1 MSEEDNV
8 DTDGFDAEKEMME
21 AMAQEAAGKE
31 EAPFDAEKE
40 MMEAMAQEAT
50 GQEEAPFDA
59 EKEMMEAMAQEVT
72 TPAESPLP
80 NLTPPAASGQTPP
93 QDGNLER
100 LLDIPLVLSAQLG
113 NTRMLI
119 KDLLQL
125 GPGSI
130 VELDKLAGE
139 PLEVLVNE
147 RLVAR
152 GEVVMVNEKF
162 GIRLTDVISATERV
176 NKLR

>member
-1 MSEEDNV
+1 MSEDDNIDM
-8 DTDGFDAEKEMME
+8 DTFDAEKEMME
-21 AMAQEAAGKE
+21 ALAQEAAAKE
-31 EAPFDAEKE
+31 QNAAAK
-40 MMEAMAQEAT
+40 
-50 GQEEAPFDA
+50 
-59 EKEMMEAMAQEVT
+59 KQEV
-72 TPAESPLP
+72 
-80 NLTPPAASGQTPP
+80 AASASSHTP
-93 QDGNLER
+93 QLNTSHDQNLNR
-100 LLDIPLVLSAQLG
+100 ILDIPLVLSAQLG

-162 GIRLTDVISATERV
+162 GIRLTDVISPTERV

>member
-1 MSEEDNV
+1 MSDEDNV
-8 DTDGFDAEKEMME
+8 DMDTFDAEKEMME
-21 AMAQEAAGKE
+21 ALAQEAAAKSE
-31 EAPFDAEKE
+31 SPVQTMAPPA
-40 MMEAMAQEAT
+40 
-50 GQEEAPFDA
+50 
-59 EKEMMEAMAQEVT
+59 V
-72 TPAESPLP
+72 AESNESSDP
-80 NLTPPAASGQTPP
+80 NL
-93 QDGNLER
+93 DR
-100 LLDIPLVLSAQLG
+100 ILDIPLVLSAQLG

-162 GIRLTDVISATERV
+162 GIRLTDVISPSERV
-176 NKLR
+176 KKLR

>member
-1 MSEEDNV
+1 MSDEDSV
-8 DTDGFDAEKEMME
+8 EMETFDAEKEMME
-21 AMAQEAAGKE
+21 ALAQEAAAKQ
-31 EAPFDAEKE
+31 
-40 MMEAMAQEAT
+40 AQPSPPVPVPIPSSLSS
-50 GQEEAPFDA
+50 QE
-59 EKEMMEAMAQEVT
+59 T
-72 TPAESPLP
+72 
-80 NLTPPAASGQTPP
+80 NL
-93 QDGNLER
+93 DR
-100 LLDIPLVLSAQLG
+100 ILDIPLLLSAQLG
-113 NTRMLI
+113 STRMLI

-162 GIRLTDVISATERV
+162 GIRLTDVISPTERV

>member
-1 MSEEDNV
+1 MSDDDDSV
-8 DTDGFDAEKEMME
+8 DMDTFDAEKEMME
-21 AMAQEAAGKE
+21 ALAQEAAGKSASSVQTSVQPSVE
-31 EAPFDAEKE
+31 TSA
-40 MMEAMAQEAT
+40 
-50 GQEEAPFDA
+50 
-59 EKEMMEAMAQEVT
+59 
-72 TPAESPLP
+72 
-80 NLTPPAASGQTPP
+80 PPATSNSVGS
-93 QDGNLER
+93 QDSNLDR
-100 LLDIPLVLSAQLG
+100 ILDIPLMLSAQLG

-162 GIRLTDVISATERV
+162 GIRLTDVISPTERV
-176 NKLR
+176 KKLHS

>member
-1 MSEEDNV
+1 MSDDDDSV
-8 DTDGFDAEKEMME
+8 DMDTFDAEKEMME
-21 AMAQEAAGKE
+21 ALAQEAAGKSATSVQTAE
-31 EAPFDAEKE
+31 QPSTKTSAPPSISDSVGS
-40 MMEAMAQEAT
+40 Q
-50 GQEEAPFDA
+50 D
-59 EKEMMEAMAQEVT
+59 
-72 TPAESPLP
+72 S
-80 NLTPPAASGQTPP
+80 NL
-93 QDGNLER
+93 DR
-100 LLDIPLVLSAQLG
+100 ILDIPLVLSAQLG

-162 GIRLTDVISATERV
+162 GIRLTDVISPTERV
-176 NKLR
+176 KKLHS

>member
-1 MSEEDNV
+1 MSEEDSV
-8 DTDGFDAEKEMME
+8 DLETVDAEKEMME
-21 AMAQEAAGKE
+21 PLAQEDTMNRE
-31 EAPFDAEKE
+31 TS
-40 MMEAMAQEAT
+40 AQTLASSTVPEINDF
-50 GQEEAPFDA
+50 QD
-59 EKEMMEAMAQEVT
+59 
-72 TPAESPLP
+72 S
-80 NLTPPAASGQTPP
+80 NL
-93 QDGNLER
+93 DR
-100 LLDIPLVLSAQLG
+100 ILDIPLVLSAQLG

-125 GPGSI
+125 GPGSM

-162 GIRLTDVISATERV
+162 GIRLTDVISPTERV

>member
-1 MSEEDNV
+1 MSEEDSV
-8 DTDGFDAEKEMME
+8 DMDTFDAEKEMME
-21 AMAQEAAGKE
+21 ALAQEAAGKS
-31 EAPFDAEKE
+31 
-40 MMEAMAQEAT
+40 
-50 GQEEAPFDA
+50 
-59 EKEMMEAMAQEVT
+59 
-72 TPAESPLP
+72 ESPVQ
-80 NLTPPAASGQTPP
+80 TAAPPAVSETVGT
-93 QDGNLER
+93 QDANLER

-162 GIRLTDVISATERV
+162 GIRLTDVISPSERV
-176 NKLR
+176 KKLN

>member
-1 MSEEDNV
+1 MSEDDNIDM
-8 DTDGFDAEKEMME
+8 DTFDAEKEMME
-21 AMAQEAAGKE
+21 ALAQEAAAKE
-31 EAPFDAEKE
+31 QNAVAK
-40 MMEAMAQEAT
+40 
-50 GQEEAPFDA
+50 
-59 EKEMMEAMAQEVT
+59 KQEVAT
-72 TPAESPLP
+72 SHGGQLPQMNTPHDQ
-80 NLTPPAASGQTPP
+80 NL
-93 QDGNLER
+93 NR
-100 LLDIPLVLSAQLG
+100 ILDIPLVLSAQLG

-162 GIRLTDVISATERV
+162 GIRLTDVISPTERV

>member
-1 MSEEDNV
+1 MSEEDSV
-8 DTDGFDAEKEMME
+8 DLETIDAEKEMME
-21 AMAQEAAGKE
+21 PLAQEAATKSE
-31 EAPFDAEKE
+31 SL
-40 MMEAMAQEAT
+40 AQ
-50 GQEEAPFDA
+50 
-59 EKEMMEAMAQEVT
+59 
-72 TPAESPLP
+72 TP
-80 NLTPPAASGQTPP
+80 TPPAVPEINGP
-93 QDGNLER
+93 QDSNLDR
-100 LLDIPLVLSAQLG
+100 ILDIPLVLSAQLG

-162 GIRLTDVISATERV
+162 GIRLTDVISPTDRV

>member
-1 MSEEDNV
+1 MSEEDNIDM
-8 DTDGFDAEKEMME
+8 DTFDAEKEMME
-21 AMAQEAAGKE
+21 ALAQEASAKE
-31 EAPFDAEKE
+31 QSAAAK
-40 MMEAMAQEAT
+40 
-50 GQEEAPFDA
+50 
-59 EKEMMEAMAQEVT
+59 KQEVAASSSSQAPELMT
-72 TPAESPLP
+72 SHDP
-80 NLTPPAASGQTPP
+80 NL
-93 QDGNLER
+93 NR
-100 LLDIPLVLSAQLG
+100 ILDIPLVLSAQLG
-113 NTRMLI
+113 NTRILI

-162 GIRLTDVISATERV
+162 GIRLTDVISPSERV

>member
-1 MSEEDNV
+1 MSEEDSV
-8 DTDGFDAEKEMME
+8 DRKTFDAEKEMME
-21 AMAQEAAGKE
+21 ALAQEAAAKSSSQVPQLNGGSQ
-31 EAPFDAEKE
+31 D
-40 MMEAMAQEAT
+40 
-50 GQEEAPFDA
+50 
-59 EKEMMEAMAQEVT
+59 
-72 TPAESPLP
+72 P
-80 NLTPPAASGQTPP
+80 NL
-93 QDGNLER
+93 DR
-100 LLDIPLVLSAQLG
+100 ILDIPLVLSAQLG

-162 GIRLTDVISATERV
+162 GIRLTDVISPSERV

>member
-1 MSEEDNV
+1 MSEEDSG
-8 DTDGFDAEKEMME
+8 DMETFDAEKEMME
-21 AMAQEAAGKE
+21 ALAQEAPAKIE
-31 EAPFDAEKE
+31 SSVQTQAPPVVSETNAS
-40 MMEAMAQEAT
+40 
-50 GQEEAPFDA
+50 GN
-59 EKEMMEAMAQEVT
+59 
-72 TPAESPLP
+72 P
-80 NLTPPAASGQTPP
+80 NL
-93 QDGNLER
+93 DR
-100 LLDIPLVLSAQLG
+100 ILDIPLLLSAQLG
-113 NTRMLI
+113 STRMLI

-139 PLEVLVNE
+139 PLEILVNE

-162 GIRLTDVISATERV
+162 AIRLTDVISPMERV

>member
-1 MSEEDNV
+1 MSEEDSV
-8 DTDGFDAEKEMME
+8 DLETFDAEKEMME
-21 AMAQEAAGKE
+21 PLTEEAATKSEGSPQTS
-31 EAPFDAEKE
+31 APSAVPELNGSQD
-40 MMEAMAQEAT
+40 
-50 GQEEAPFDA
+50 
-59 EKEMMEAMAQEVT
+59 
-72 TPAESPLP
+72 S
-80 NLTPPAASGQTPP
+80 NL
-93 QDGNLER
+93 DR
-100 LLDIPLVLSAQLG
+100 ILDIPLVLSAQLG

-162 GIRLTDVISATERV
+162 GIRLTDVISPTDRV

>member
-1 MSEEDNV
+1 MMSEDDSVNM
-8 DTDGFDAEKEMME
+8 DTFDAEKEMME
-21 AMAQEAAGKE
+21 VLAQEAAAKNAGQ
-31 EAPFDAEKE
+31 AP
-40 MMEAMAQEAT
+40 QLT
-50 GQEEAPFDA
+50 GFQD
-59 EKEMMEAMAQEVT
+59 Q
-72 TPAESPLP
+72 
-80 NLTPPAASGQTPP
+80 NL
-93 QDGNLER
+93 NR
-100 LLDIPLVLSAQLG
+100 ILDIPLMLSAQLG

-162 GIRLTDVISATERV
+162 GIRLTDVISPTERV

>member
-1 MSEEDNV
+1 MMSEDDSV
-8 DTDGFDAEKEMME
+8 DMETFDAEKEMME
-21 AMAQEAAGKE
+21 VLAQEAAAKSAGQS
-31 EAPFDAEKE
+31 PQF
-40 MMEAMAQEAT
+40 T
-50 GQEEAPFDA
+50 GIHDQ
-59 EKEMMEAMAQEVT
+59 
-72 TPAESPLP
+72 
-80 NLTPPAASGQTPP
+80 NL
-93 QDGNLER
+93 NR
-100 LLDIPLVLSAQLG
+100 ILDIPLVLSAQLG
-113 NTRMLI
+113 TTRMLI

-162 GIRLTDVISATERV
+162 GIRLTDVISPTERV

>member
-1 MSEEDNV
+1 MSEEEASV
-8 DTDGFDAEKEMME
+8 DMDTFDAEKEMME
-21 AMAQEAAGKE
+21 ALAEEAAAKSQIPVQT
-31 EAPFDAEKE
+31 AA
-40 MMEAMAQEAT
+40 
-50 GQEEAPFDA
+50 
-59 EKEMMEAMAQEVT
+59 
-72 TPAESPLP
+72 
-80 NLTPPAASGQTPP
+80 PPAISETVGS
-93 QDGNLER
+93 QDSNLDR
-100 LLDIPLVLSAQLG
+100 ILDIPLVLSAQLG
-113 NTRMLI
+113 STRMLI

-139 PLEVLVNE
+139 PLEVLVND

-162 GIRLTDVISATERV
+162 AIRLTDVISAAERV

>member
-1 MSEEDNV
+1 MSKEDNIDM
-8 DTDGFDAEKEMME
+8 DTFDAEKEMME
-21 AMAQEAAGKE
+21 ALAQEAAAKE
-31 EAPFDAEKE
+31 QNGASK
-40 MMEAMAQEAT
+40 
-50 GQEEAPFDA
+50 
-59 EKEMMEAMAQEVT
+59 KQEV
-72 TPAESPLP
+72 
-80 NLTPPAASGQTPP
+80 AAISSSQTP
-93 QDGNLER
+93 QLMTSHDQNLNR
-100 LLDIPLVLSAQLG
+100 ILDIPLVLSAQLG
-113 NTRMLI
+113 NTRILI

-162 GIRLTDVISATERV
+162 GIRLTDVISPTDRV

>member
-1 MSEEDNV
+1 MSEEDSV
-8 DTDGFDAEKEMME
+8 DMETFDAEKEMME
-21 AMAQEAAGKE
+21 ALAQEAAAK
-31 EAPFDAEKE
+31 
-40 MMEAMAQEAT
+40 
-50 GQEEAPFDA
+50 
-59 EKEMMEAMAQEVT
+59 
-72 TPAESPLP
+72 
-80 NLTPPAASGQTPP
+80 NSGQTTTLTGP
-93 QDGNLER
+93 QDVNLNR
-100 LLDIPLVLSAQLG
+100 ILDIPLMLSAQLG
-113 NTRMLI
+113 STRMLI

-162 GIRLTDVISATERV
+162 GIRLTDVISPTERV

>member
-1 MSEEDNV
+1 MN
-8 DTDGFDAEKEMME
+8 TFDAEKEMAE
-21 AMAQEAAGKE
+21 ALAQEAPPE
-31 EAPFDAEKE
+31 NNRPAP
-40 MMEAMAQEAT
+40 QLN
-50 GQEEAPFDA
+50 G
-59 EKEMMEAMAQEVT
+59 
-72 TPAESPLP
+72 
-80 NLTPPAASGQTPP
+80 P
-93 QDGNLER
+93 QDQSLDR
-100 LLDIPLVLSAQLG
+100 ILDIPLMLSAQLG

-147 RLVAR
+147 RLFAR

-162 GIRLTDVISATERV
+162 VIRLTDVISPTERV

>member
-1 MSEEDNV
+1 MSEEDV
-8 DTDGFDAEKEMME
+8 DMDTFDAEKEMIE
-21 AMAQEAAGKE
+21 ALAQEAAAKE
-31 EAPFDAEKE
+31 QNAVPK
-40 MMEAMAQEAT
+40 
-50 GQEEAPFDA
+50 
-59 EKEMMEAMAQEVT
+59 KQEVMASHSSQEPQLNT
-72 TPAESPLP
+72 SHDQ
-80 NLTPPAASGQTPP
+80 NL
-93 QDGNLER
+93 NR
-100 LLDIPLVLSAQLG
+100 ILDIPLVLSAQLG

-162 GIRLTDVISATERV
+162 GIRLTDVISPTERV

>member
-1 MSEEDNV
+1 MSEDDNIDM
-8 DTDGFDAEKEMME
+8 DTFDAEKEMME
-21 AMAQEAAGKE
+21 ALAQEAAAKE
-31 EAPFDAEKE
+31 QNAAAK
-40 MMEAMAQEAT
+40 
-50 GQEEAPFDA
+50 
-59 EKEMMEAMAQEVT
+59 KQEV
-72 TPAESPLP
+72 
-80 NLTPPAASGQTPP
+80 AASTSSHTP
-93 QDGNLER
+93 QLNTSHDQNLNR
-100 LLDIPLVLSAQLG
+100 ILDIPLVLSAQLG

-162 GIRLTDVISATERV
+162 GIRLTDVISPTERV

>member
-8 DTDGFDAEKEMME
+8 DMDTFDAEKEMME
-21 AMAQEAAGKE
+21 ALAQEAAAKTNSPVPKLN
-31 EAPFDAEKE
+31 APY
-40 MMEAMAQEAT
+40 
-50 GQEEAPFDA
+50 
-59 EKEMMEAMAQEVT
+59 
-72 TPAESPLP
+72 
-80 NLTPPAASGQTPP
+80 
-93 QDGNLER
+93 DGNLDR
-100 LLDIPLVLSAQLG
+100 ILDIPLVLSAQLG

-162 GIRLTDVISATERV
+162 GIRLTDVISPTERV

>member
-1 MSEEDNV
+1 MSEEDSV
-8 DTDGFDAEKEMME
+8 DMNTFDAEKEMME
-21 AMAQEAAGKE
+21 ALAQEAATK
-31 EAPFDAEKE
+31 
-40 MMEAMAQEAT
+40 
-50 GQEEAPFDA
+50 
-59 EKEMMEAMAQEVT
+59 
-72 TPAESPLP
+72 
-80 NLTPPAASGQTPP
+80 NSGQVPKLEGP
-93 QDGNLER
+93 QDSNLER
-100 LLDIPLVLSAQLG
+100 ILDIPLVLSAQLG

-162 GIRLTDVISATERV
+162 GIRLTDVISPTERV

>member
-1 MSEEDNV
+1 MSEEDNIDM
-8 DTDGFDAEKEMME
+8 DTFDAEKEMME
-21 AMAQEAAGKE
+21 ALAQEAAAKE
-31 EAPFDAEKE
+31 QSAAAK
-40 MMEAMAQEAT
+40 
-50 GQEEAPFDA
+50 
-59 EKEMMEAMAQEVT
+59 KQEVT
-72 TPAESPLP
+72 ASSSQAPQLNSSHDQ
-80 NLTPPAASGQTPP
+80 NL
-93 QDGNLER
+93 NR
-100 LLDIPLVLSAQLG
+100 ILDIPLVLSAQLG
-113 NTRMLI
+113 NTRILI

-162 GIRLTDVISATERV
+162 GIRLTDVISPTERV

>member
-1 MSEEDNV
+1 MSEEDV
-8 DTDGFDAEKEMME
+8 DMDTFDAEKEMME
-21 AMAQEAAGKE
+21 ALAQEAAAKE
-31 EAPFDAEKE
+31 QNAVPKN
-40 MMEAMAQEAT
+40 
-50 GQEEAPFDA
+50 
-59 EKEMMEAMAQEVT
+59 QEVM
-72 TPAESPLP
+72 ASS
-80 NLTPPAASGQTPP
+80 SGQASQLNTSHD
-93 QDGNLER
+93 QNLNR
-100 LLDIPLVLSAQLG
+100 ILDIPLVLSAQLG

-162 GIRLTDVISATERV
+162 GIRLTDVISPTERV

>member
-1 MSEEDNV
+1 MSEDESV
-8 DTDGFDAEKEMME
+8 DLDTFDAEKEMME
-21 AMAQEAAGKE
+21 ALAQEAAGKPDSSVE
-31 EAPFDAEKE
+31 TSVNPSS
-40 MMEAMAQEAT
+40 Q
-50 GQEEAPFDA
+50 PPPS
-59 EKEMMEAMAQEVT
+59 V
-72 TPAESPLP
+72 PLSNSIGSQDS
-80 NLTPPAASGQTPP
+80 NL
-93 QDGNLER
+93 DR
-100 LLDIPLVLSAQLG
+100 ILDIPLVLSAQLG

-176 NKLR
+176 KKLH

>member
-1 MSEEDNV
+1 MSEENSV
-8 DTDGFDAEKEMME
+8 DMDTFDAEKEMME
-21 AMAQEAAGKE
+21 ALAQEAAAKNAGQ
-31 EAPFDAEKE
+31 AP
-40 MMEAMAQEAT
+40 QLT
-50 GQEEAPFDA
+50 G
-59 EKEMMEAMAQEVT
+59 
-72 TPAESPLP
+72 
-80 NLTPPAASGQTPP
+80 P
-93 QDGNLER
+93 QDQNLNR
-100 LLDIPLVLSAQLG
+100 ILDIPLVLSAQLG

-162 GIRLTDVISATERV
+162 GIRLTDVISPTERV

>member
-1 MSEEDNV
+1 MSEDESV
-8 DTDGFDAEKEMME
+8 DLDTFDAEKEMME
-21 AMAQEAAGKE
+21 ALAQEAAAKPAGS
-31 EAPFDAEKE
+31 ADIAMQPSNPPSSTVSASNSLGSQDA
-40 MMEAMAQEAT
+40 
-50 GQEEAPFDA
+50 
-59 EKEMMEAMAQEVT
+59 
-72 TPAESPLP
+72 
-80 NLTPPAASGQTPP
+80 NL
-93 QDGNLER
+93 DR
-100 LLDIPLVLSAQLG
+100 ILDIPLVLSAQLG

-162 GIRLTDVISATERV
+162 GIRLTDVISPTERV
-176 NKLR
+176 KKLH

>member
-1 MSEEDNV
+1 MSEEDSV
-8 DTDGFDAEKEMME
+8 DLETFDTKKEMME
-21 AMAQEAAGKE
+21 PLAQEAATNSE
-31 EAPFDAEKE
+31 TS
-40 MMEAMAQEAT
+40 AQTLASSGVPEIN
-50 GQEEAPFDA
+50 GFQD
-59 EKEMMEAMAQEVT
+59 
-72 TPAESPLP
+72 S
-80 NLTPPAASGQTPP
+80 NL
-93 QDGNLER
+93 DR
-100 LLDIPLVLSAQLG
+100 ILDIPLVLSAQLG
-113 NTRMLI
+113 HTRMLI

-162 GIRLTDVISATERV
+162 GIRLTDVISPTERV

>member
-1 MSEEDNV
+1 MSEEDPV
-8 DTDGFDAEKEMME
+8 DMETFDAEKEMME
-21 AMAQEAAGKE
+21 ALAQEAAAKSSS
-31 EAPFDAEKE
+31 
-40 MMEAMAQEAT
+40 QT
-50 GQEEAPFDA
+50 
-59 EKEMMEAMAQEVT
+59 
-72 TPAESPLP
+72 
-80 NLTPPAASGQTPP
+80 ASLNGP
-93 QDGNLER
+93 QDSNLHR
-100 LLDIPLVLSAQLG
+100 ILDIPLMLSAQLG
-113 NTRMLI
+113 STRMLI

-162 GIRLTDVISATERV
+162 GIRLTDVISPTERV

>member
-1 MSEEDNV
+1 MSDDENV
-8 DTDGFDAEKEMME
+8 DLDAFDAEKEMAE
-21 AMAQEAAGKE
+21 AMAQEANEKS

-40 MMEAMAQEAT
+40 MAEALAQEAN
-50 GQEEAPFDA
+50 EKSEAPFDA
-59 EKEMMEAMAQEVT
+59 EKEMMEAMAQEVA
-72 TPAESPLP
+72 PKAESPLP
-80 NLTPPAASGQTPP
+80 TLTPPAVPEAKGP
-93 QDGNLER
+93 QDSNIER

-162 GIRLTDVISATERV
+162 GIRLTDVISPSERV
-176 NKLR
+176 KKLQ